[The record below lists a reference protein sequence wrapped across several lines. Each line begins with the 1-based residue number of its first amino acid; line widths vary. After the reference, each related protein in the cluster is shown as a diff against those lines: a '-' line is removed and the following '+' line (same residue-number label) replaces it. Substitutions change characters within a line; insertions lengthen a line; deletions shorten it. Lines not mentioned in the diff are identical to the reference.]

1 VRSFAAMAVGKNK
14 KLGKKKNK
22 IGKKAADPFAKKEW
36 YDLKAPSVFPI
47 RDIGK
52 TVVTKTQGQ
61 RNSRDSLMGR
71 VMESSLGDLKENA
84 EDDAYRKFS
93 FKVEDIQGSQ
103 CLTQFHGMCLTTD
116 KLRSL
121 VRKWH
126 SLIEAYADVKTTDGY
141 VVRLFAIGFTR
152 RRPNQRRA
160 TTYAQ
165 TSQAKQIRKRM
176 VEAMQKEGSSGD
188 LNELITKLM
197 TEIIGREI
205 EKSTNGIFPLQNVH
219 IRKAKVVRAPKFDI
233 GKLLENHGGAD
244 AVAAA
249 VEAGKKLDR
258 DGGEEAGAAKKAKK
272 AKGKAKKAD
281 AEEED
286 E

>member
-1 VRSFAAMAVGKNK
+1 VAVGKNK
-14 KLGKKKNK
+14 KLGKKKRL
-22 IGKKAADPFAKKEW
+22 GKKAADPFAKKEW

-61 RNSRDSLMGR
+61 RNSRDSLLGR

-84 EDDAYRKFS
+84 EDDAYRKFA
-93 FKVEDIQGSQ
+93 FKIEDIQGPQ
-103 CLTQFHGMCLTTD
+103 CLTQFHGMSLTTD

-126 SLIEAYADVKTTDGY
+126 SLIEAYVDVKTTDGY
-141 VVRLFAIGFTR
+141 TVRLFAIGFTR
-152 RRPNQRRA
+152 RRPNQRR
-160 TTYAQ
+160 TTSYAQ
-165 TSQAKQIRKRM
+165 SSQVKQIRKRM
-176 VEAMQKEGSSGD
+176 IEAMVKEGSSGD

-205 EKSTNGIFPLQNVH
+205 EKTTNGIYPLQNVH
-219 IRKAKVVRAPKFDI
+219 VRKAKVVKTPKFDI

-244 AVAAA
+244 VIAAA
-249 VEAGKKLDR
+249 VEAGKKLER
-258 DGGEEAGAAKKAKK
+258 DGAEEGAAAAGAAKAKKK

-281 AEEED
+281 ADDADD